1 MASNR
6 AERLK
11 NLSPANRAA
20 LLKAAREKGLAA
32 PSRLSIPVA
41 PRPADGRMPVSFAQQ
56 RLWFLDQLEPD
67 SAAYNV
73 VDAPRLRGPL
83 QVDALRK
90 TFDEILRR
98 HEVLRSRFVVV
109 DEEPFQVASPAT
121 TLDLPLVDLSRLP
134 QPERDAELE
143 RLVSEEAQRPFDLS

>member
-1 MASNR
+1 MVSNR

-32 PSRLSIPVA
+32 PSRLSIPVT

-73 VDAPRLRGPL
+73 VDAHRLRGPL
-83 QVDALRK
+83 QVDALRR

-98 HEVLRSRFVVV
+98 HEILRTRFVVV
-109 DEEPFQVASPAT
+109 DEEPFQIASPEA
-121 TLDLPLVDLSRLP
+121 TLDLPLVDLSQMPEP
-134 QPERDAELE
+134 QREAEMER
-143 RLVSEEAQRPFDLS
+143 RVSEE